1 MTSQK
6 MADEISRHKKNSF
19 LTTMVYLWVASNFS
33 TKVIGWPIIVVKRS
47 LTTWIWRKSGNC
59 EKLHHVHQTN
69 MHAGLLFFRF
79 DYTVSYLDDVIQWK
93 HFLASLALCE
103 GKPPVT
109 GGSPPHKGQWQGALM
124 FSVICAWTN
133 GWAKQSRR
141 RWFQTPSC
149 SYCVMIK
156 TRATLNAEIP
166 SAYPIVWS
174 LWKRWNSNKD
184 TNGFPTSLSIS
195 KL

>member
-47 LTTWIWRKSGNC
+47 LTTWIWRKSDNC

-109 GGSPPHKGQWQGALM
+109 GGSPLTKASDRELWCFLWSAREQTAEQTIETP
-124 FSVICAWTN
+124 VISDAIMLIMRHDKN
-133 GWAKQSRR
+133 KSDVERR
-141 RWFQTPSC
+141 NTLGI
-149 SYCVMIK
+149 SYCMITVK
-156 TRATLNAEIP
+156 K
-166 SAYPIVWS
+166 V
-174 LWKRWNSNKD
+174 KQ
-184 TNGFPTSLSIS
+184 
-195 KL
+195 